1 MIFVTVGTQPQPFK
15 RLFEKL
21 ESLVS
26 SGIIKEKV
34 IAQVGTNVIQNSNI
48 QTFDYL
54 PLKEMYNYMNSAD
67 LIISH
72 GGTGSII
79 TALKMG
85 KKVIG
90 IPRLSEYGEHIN
102 NHQVDLI
109 TILSREKH
117 IIPLF
122 DIDLMENAIA
132 ESKNFV
138 PVPFKSGQ
146 DELISDI
153 RLFINE

>member
-15 RLFEKL
+15 RLFDKL
-21 ESLVS
+21 ELLVS
-26 SGIIKEKV
+26 NDVIKEKI
-34 IAQVGTNVIQNSNI
+34 IAQVGMNVLQEGKIQS
-48 QTFDYL
+48 FDYL
-54 PLKEMYNYMNSAD
+54 PLQEMYNYIKSAD
-67 LIISH
+67 LVISH

-90 IPRLSEYGEHIN
+90 VPRLSEYGEHVN

-146 DELISDI
+146 KELIADI
-153 RLFINE
+153 KSFIDK

>member
-15 RLFEKL
+15 RLFDKL
-21 ESLVS
+21 ELLVS
-26 SGIIKEKV
+26 NDVIKEKI
-34 IAQVGTNVIQNSNI
+34 IAQVGMNVLQEGKIQS
-48 QTFDYL
+48 FDYL
-54 PLKEMYNYMNSAD
+54 PLQEMYNYMKSAD

-72 GGTGSII
+72 GGTGTII

-90 IPRLSEYGEHIN
+90 VPRLSEYGEHVN

-122 DIDLMENAIA
+122 DIDSMENAIA

-146 DELISDI
+146 KELIADI
-153 RLFINE
+153 KSFIDK

>member
-15 RLFEKL
+15 RLFDKL
-21 ESLVS
+21 ELLVS
-26 SGIIKEKV
+26 NGIIKDKI
-34 IAQVGTNVIQNSNI
+34 IAQVGTNTVLQKKIQA
-48 QTFDYL
+48 FDYL
-54 PLKEMYNYMNSAD
+54 PLQGMYNYMKSAD

-90 IPRLSEYGEHIN
+90 IPRLAEYGEHIN
-102 NHQVDLI
+102 DHQADLI
-109 TILSREKH
+109 TVLSQEKM

-122 DIDLMENAIA
+122 NIDLLENAIA
-132 ESKNFV
+132 ESKRFI
-138 PVPFKSGQ
+138 PIPFKSGQ
-146 DELISDI
+146 EKMIADI
-153 RLFINE
+153 RHFIDD

>member
-15 RLFEKL
+15 RLFDKL
-21 ESLVS
+21 ELLVS
-26 SGIIKEKV
+26 NDVIKEKI
-34 IAQVGTNVIQNSNI
+34 IAQVGMNVLQEGKIQS
-48 QTFDYL
+48 FDYL
-54 PLKEMYNYMNSAD
+54 PLQEMYNYMKSAD

-72 GGTGSII
+72 GGTGTII

-90 IPRLSEYGEHIN
+90 VPRLSEYGEHVN

-146 DELISDI
+146 KELIADI
-153 RLFINE
+153 KSFIDK